1 MQFLPERETQVFRSQ
16 SSSSPYPMVTRKIK
30 HQAKDVSAPIEQSLQ
45 TDQTQRRTERRE
57 SDGDRL
63 DVEQRRAIQGHPRQI
78 CGGCTTQTNRC
89 SHTIRIWV
97 LQHALIECIHLEL
110 YDTAFKNTDITPYC
124 QRPHIGGNSLW
135 EGVWHHCTT
144 RVSLTPCRF
153 SGQHGVGEKIL
164 SRPYWIVGCRK
175 KKIKVL
181 AELLEAKKIT
191 QKITVHCIFHF

>member
-1 MQFLPERETQVFRSQ
+1 MPRS
-16 SSSSPYPMVTRKIK
+16 T
-30 HQAKDVSAPIEQSLQ
+30 QSLQ
-45 TDQTQRRTERRE
+45 TDQTRRRTERRE

-78 CGGCTTQTNRC
+78 RGDYTTQTNRC

-153 SGQHGVGEKIL
+153 SGQHGVGEKNPFPPLLNSGMPEKENQGI
-164 SRPYWIVGCRK
+164 SRATRSK
-175 KKIKVL
+175 KNHTKNHSTLYIS
-181 AELLEAKKIT
+181 LLK
-191 QKITVHCIFHF
+191 FHVFECTNRLYPL